1 MRNKE
6 QIKWW
11 AVVIW
16 LLVWQVA
23 SMVLASDILLVS
35 PIKVIARLSE
45 LIVTSKFWL
54 AILFSFLRIV
64 GGFVAALG
72 LGILFAGLSKRFL
85 RFRQLIT
92 PLIALIKSVPVA
104 SFIILA
110 LIWFSSKNLSVL
122 ISFMIVFP
130 VVYTNVLGEIE
141 EVDTKLIEMAKVYRL
156 SNVRKLRYIYFPQ
169 VFPSI
174 RTACSLGLGMCWKA
188 GIAAEVIG
196 MPLGSV
202 GERLQ
207 QAKIFLNT
215 PDLFAWTLVIVVIS
229 VVFEKVFLLL
239 LSMLK
244 NRLERI

>member
-1 MRNKE
+1 
-6 QIKWW
+6 
-11 AVVIW
+11 
-16 LLVWQVA
+16 
-23 SMVLASDILLVS
+23 
-35 PIKVIARLSE
+35 
-45 LIVTSKFWL
+45 
-54 AILFSFLRIV
+54 
-64 GGFVAALG
+64 
-72 LGILFAGLSKRFL
+72 
-85 RFRQLIT
+85 
-92 PLIALIKSVPVA
+92 
-104 SFIILA
+104 
-110 LIWFSSKNLSVL
+110 
-122 ISFMIVFP
+122 MIVFP
-130 VVYTNVLGEIE
+130 VVYTNVLGGIE

>member
-16 LLVWQVA
+16 LLVLQVA

-130 VVYTNVLGEIE
+130 VVYTNVLGGIE